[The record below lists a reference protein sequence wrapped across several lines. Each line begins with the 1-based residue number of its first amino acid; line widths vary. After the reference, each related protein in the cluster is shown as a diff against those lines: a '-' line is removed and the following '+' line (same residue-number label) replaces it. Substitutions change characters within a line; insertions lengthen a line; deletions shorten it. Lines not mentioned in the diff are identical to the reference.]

1 MLFGVLRAYAL
12 GLGLLAIATALFLDG
27 VIVRFVLQPILR
39 RFEAQSGGRVTLP
52 PGMRFMLE
60 HAWARRAY
68 NATFGLILVGI
79 WWYLGTP
86 SGARL
91 LH

>member
-1 MLFGVLRAYAL
+1 MPIGVLRAFTL
-12 GLGLLAIATALFLDG
+12 GLGLLAIATALLLDG
-27 VIVRFVLQPILR
+27 VLVRYVLQPVIR
-39 RFEAQSGGRVTLP
+39 RFEARSGGHVTLP

-91 LH
+91 IH